1 MESGKEQ
8 PQEED
13 ADDKEI
19 SLLNMEFA
27 IRILDQELEKAKN
40 GQTETPIRDIL
51 DGIRRAH
58 TRLGDLFMLD

>member
-1 MESGKEQ
+1 MDSGKEQ

-13 ADDKEI
+13 DDKEI

-27 IRILDQELEKAKN
+27 IRIYEQELEKVKN
-40 GQTETPIRDIL
+40 GQTETPMRDVL
-51 DGIRRAH
+51 DGLRRAH